1 MSMETTVKPT
11 TVEELKAYAQ
21 GQLVELPPFADG
33 QPFFVRLKRP
43 SMLVLAKN
51 GCIPNELLLSA
62 NALFEGGASNTFS
75 TPDKDTMTKLLSV
88 MEIICDA
95 AMVEPTYSQLKEAGI
110 NLTDE
115 QFLFI
120 FGYSQNGVRQLKSFR
135 K

>member
-1 MSMETTVKPT
+1 MSAEHEVKTTSL
-11 TVEELKAYAQ
+11 EELRGYAN
-21 GQLVELPPFADG
+21 GQLVELPPFAEG
-33 QPFFVRLKRP
+33 QPFIARLRRP

-62 NALFEGGASNTFS
+62 NALFEGGAANSFDV
-75 TPDKDTMTKLLSV
+75 PDKDTMTKLLSV

-95 AMVEPTYSQLKEAGI
+95 AMVEPTYAQLKEAGV